1 MDTVWSWQSHERVL
15 SSKRRET
22 CPVCVC
28 VCGDKQRWSSS
39 WRPIC
44 QWICHGRSFIVHKE
58 WGGVGGWRDW
68 SQPTGEGWIH
78 VSHERIIIP
87 DSFVGCYSKFLIKP
101 GRRLFFLLLL
111 SSFNCFDIFYLLC
124 RSCGSLSTFNS
135 LGFEWAVLKNGQ
147 PTEVLRRRH
156 ASNKV
161 LVRLSNAVWNNLRLK
176 FHKFFFFVT
185 SRNLKTTHTEVRKY
199 AGFQPLSLSL

>member
-1 MDTVWSWQSHERVL
+1 MEEGGADVWWIQYEADRVMNGCWAVKDGRHAL
-15 SSKRRET
+15 
-22 CPVCVC
+22 CVC

-58 WGGVGGWRDW
+58 GVGGWRDW

-124 RSCGSLSTFNS
+124 RSCGSLSTLNS

-176 FHKFFFFVT
+176 SHKFFF
-185 SRNLKTTHTEVRKY
+185 L
-199 AGFQPLSLSL
+199 